1 MATIAKPFRLERR
14 APDSPTGAYRAEYD
28 AEHDIL
34 WIGRACSC
42 LGDAC
47 IHAKGESYKPTPG
60 IVYTVSEAAGGKRTV
75 SSIAL
80 LNASSHAAWASLFAA
95 MEWGLHSESKFKL
108 STTIDWFTPE
118 AFFGEI
124 ESGSESEP

>member
-1 MATIAKPFRLERR
+1 MATTAKPFRLERR
-14 APDSPTGAYRAEYD
+14 APDSPAGAYQIEYD
-28 AEHDIL
+28 AENDIL

-47 IHAKGESYKPTPG
+47 IHAKGESYRPTPG
-60 IVYTVSEAAGGKRTV
+60 IVYTVSETAGGKRTV

-80 LNASSHAAWASLFAA
+80 LNASSHTAWASLFAA
-95 MEWGLHSESKFKL
+95 MEWGLLSESAFKL
-108 STTIDWFTPE
+108 STTIEWFTPE

-124 ESGSESEP
+124 ASAPESEP